1 MTNPLTL
8 VFTTLTPKTH
18 GFAPTPAS
26 LSRAKIPG
34 GWLVYGTTPGDS
46 AVFAFVPDP
55 EHQWDGA
62 SLP

>member
-1 MTNPLTL
+1 MPEPLPLT
-8 VFTTLTPKTH
+8 FTLLNPKKQ
-18 GFAPTPAS
+18 GYSPTPSS

-34 GWLVYGTTPGDS
+34 GWLLYGTTSGDAAS
-46 AVFAFVPDP
+46 LVFVPDA

>member
-1 MTNPLTL
+1 MPNSPSLT
-8 VFTTLTPKTH
+8 FTALNSGKLAY
-18 GFAPTPAS
+18 APAPSS

-34 GWLVYGTTPGDS
+34 GWLVYATTPGDATS
-46 AVFAFVPDP
+46 LVFVPDP

>member
-1 MTNPLTL
+1 MSNPSPLLFTNLL
-8 VFTTLTPKTH
+8 PKSQ
-18 GFAPTPAS
+18 GYAPTPSS

-34 GWLVYGTTPGDS
+34 GWLVYGTTSTGT
-46 AVFAFVPDP
+46 AVVVFVPDP